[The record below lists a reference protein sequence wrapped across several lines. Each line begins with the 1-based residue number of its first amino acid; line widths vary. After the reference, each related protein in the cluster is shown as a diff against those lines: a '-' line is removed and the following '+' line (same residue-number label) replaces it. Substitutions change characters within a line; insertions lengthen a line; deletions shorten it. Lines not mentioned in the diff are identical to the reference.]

1 MAPSSPRYSKLK
13 GDALSEQSSTY
24 EEEERFG
31 TRRQQWTTTRWIIVL
46 FASLLSTNILT
57 GIVATKVA
65 HSRHRAAFVPPYGVP
80 PFFNNISLDLH
91 SQEIYAPLYD
101 RSHSI
106 YRKHDTPETEVAWR
120 ELSQLDSGLLLLP
133 KEQAAQVGIDPAR
146 HAYWNDPEQGLVGYP
161 VRLEATHQL
170 HCLNVLRRFSYF
182 HYNFTNE
189 YDTPLKNV
197 PFHYRRIHVD
207 HCVDYLRNRLM
218 CLSDM
223 GIIPYFW
230 YENEGDLVGDM
241 SRTFTCR
248 NYESVRQFVK
258 ANAQKADGRV
268 KPKEG
273 DYVLWDYI

>member
-31 TRRQQWTTTRWIIVL
+31 TRRQKWTTTRWIIVL
-46 FASLLSTNILT
+46 FASFLSTNILT

-120 ELSQLDSGLLLLP
+120 ELSQLGPYPIFSLPLICPSHRDANKRLRFWTPPTTKRTSRPSGHRPGKARLLERSRTGPGWVPSPTGSDSPATLPECTTALLVLSL
-133 KEQAAQVGIDPAR
+133 QLHQRIRYAAQECPVSLQEDTR
-146 HAYWNDPEQGLVGYP
+146 WCVYP
-161 VRLEATHQL
+161 LYIVKQTTSSSERKRLTQSFIQTTA
-170 HCLNVLRRFSYF
+170 
-182 HYNFTNE
+182 
-189 YDTPLKNV
+189 
-197 PFHYRRIHVD
+197 
-207 HCVDYLRNRLM
+207 
-218 CLSDM
+218 
-223 GIIPYFW
+223 
-230 YENEGDLVGDM
+230 
-241 SRTFTCR
+241 
-248 NYESVRQFVK
+248 
-258 ANAQKADGRV
+258 
-268 KPKEG
+268 
-273 DYVLWDYI
+273 